1 MDWNGMT
8 LSEWR
13 ACENARAKYAKNP
26 ALYRLK
32 LFLSMVLGYGVLVL
46 LGWLLILLI
55 LFFIGLFVYM
65 PLVTKE
71 HYVLLIVPPVLA
83 LGFTAILLTI
93 FRRRKPA
100 PNGMPLNPKRY
111 GRLYDEVGAICR
123 DLNIPPVRRI
133 CLDQSCTAAVVSPFL
148 FMARLKRDTLVIGY
162 PLICALDTESFRVC
176 LARALRHEKPSGD
189 SLLEW
194 IGRVWTEPSCG
205 EDPYVFESRIREIRM
220 NGIVVPESGWFFR
233 SITPLLRDVERACDA
248 FCLEKF
254 GEESFAAFV
263 TRAQFLVRRCDP
275 RVFWLQSLVET
286 DRPRPAAAIRE
297 KVRRAVPEADAK
309 RILGRMLRVS
319 DQPAKTIPPFR
330 ERVRTDDPA
339 ALMPHLERT
348 PDAAEHYLLSC
359 PDFEPEYDAWLENQV
374 KTDKLEDVIRHLREA
389 ETLDESSADPAVW
402 STAAE
407 AAARLDHAAGER
419 DILEKAVERFPDCL
433 SFRGRLLVR
442 RMQDAVTDEEEDG
455 VAAEL
460 ERLTAQDSR
469 LVLEFR
475 DVLCDRAARRGEE
488 KHVESLLTSVQD
500 AGKRIAER
508 KYGKGNVFLLFLDV
522 AGGYAWI
529 IAAFLVVRTMLD
541 GRYGGWGYFIGTAAA
556 VASLSMLVIGIRER
570 DRKEKA
576 AIKEKNTSLLPD
588 SSGNIVRGVPRR
600 PELILL
606 PKWENHPPVILSREK
621 DPSDRSGKYS
631 HLLSFSRKTRPLF
644 LLASLFV
651 FAGMCLVVRP
661 WILILVTEAG
671 FEAFEAGDH
680 KKAVGWFRV
689 SAELGEPAAQYML
702 GMRFQKGEGVEQDM
716 AKAVK
721 WFRLAAEESERHAAF
736 PAAQASLGEC
746 YRKGEGVGQDYAE
759 AVKWYRLAAENGLA
773 RAQNSLGKCYED
785 GTGVEQDYTEAAKWY
800 YKAAVKGDARAQ
812 INLAFCYERGLGVE
826 QDMAEAV
833 KWYRRASAQSRSEE
847 EQKRAAEALEK
858 LEAQENLEDQE
869 KLEEQESS
877 L

>member
-1 MDWNGMT
+1 MDWNGMN

-13 ACENARAKYAKNP
+13 ACENARAQYAKDP

-32 LFLSMVLGYGVLVL
+32 LFLSLVLGYGVLVL
-46 LGWLLILLI
+46 FGWLLILSI
-55 LFFIGLFVYM
+55 LFFIGLSVYM

-71 HYVLLIVPPVLA
+71 HYMLLIVPPVLA

-93 FRRRKPA
+93 FRRRKSSL
-100 PNGMPLNPKRY
+100 NGMPLDPKRY

-123 DLNIPPVRRI
+123 DLNISPVRRI

-162 PLICALDTESFRVC
+162 PLICALDAESFRVC

-205 EDPYVFESRIREIRM
+205 EDPYFVLESRIREIRM
-220 NGIVVPESGWFFR
+220 NGIAIPESGWFFR
-233 SITPLLRDVERACDA
+233 SIAPLLRDVEQSCDS
-248 FCLEKF
+248 FCREKF
-254 GEESFAAFV
+254 GAERFASFV
-263 TRAQFLVRRCDP
+263 TRTQFLARRCDP

-286 DRPRPAAAIRE
+286 DCPHPAAAIRE
-297 KVRRAVPEADAK
+297 KVRRASPEEADAK
-309 RILGRMLRVS
+309 RILGRMLRES
-319 DQPAKTIPPFR
+319 DPPAETIPSFR

-339 ALMPHLERT
+339 ALLLHFGWP
-348 PDAAEHYLLSC
+348 PDAAEHFLLSC
-359 PDFEPEYDAWLENQV
+359 PEFEPEYDAWLEKQV

-389 ETLDESSADPAVW
+389 ETPDESSADPAVW
-402 STAAE
+402 SAAAE
-407 AAARLDHAAGER
+407 AAARLDHADRER
-419 DILEKAVERFPDCL
+419 GILEKAAERFPDCL

-442 RMQDAVTDEEEDG
+442 RMKDAVTDEEEAG

-460 ERLTAQDSR
+460 ERLTAQDPR

-475 DVLCDRAARRGEE
+475 DVLCNRAARRGEE
-488 KHVESLLTSVQD
+488 KHVESLLASVQD
-500 AGKRIAER
+500 ARKRIAER
-508 KYGKGNVFLLFLDV
+508 KHGKENIFLLFLEI
-522 AGGYAWI
+522 AGWYAWI
-529 IAAFLVVRTMLD
+529 IVAVSVVRMMLG

-556 VASLSMLVIGIRER
+556 VASLSMLAINVRER
-570 DRKEKA
+570 DRKEKVA
-576 AIKEKNTSLLPD
+576 MAEKRASLLPD
-588 SSGNIVRGVPRR
+588 SSGIIVRGMPRR

-606 PKWENHPPVILSREK
+606 PKWENYPPFFASREK
-621 DPSDRSGKYS
+621 DASDRSGKYC
-631 HLLSFSRKTRPLF
+631 HLFSLSRKTGPLF

-651 FAGMCLVVRP
+651 FAGVCLIIRP
-661 WILILVTEAG
+661 LVLTLVTEAG
-671 FEAFEAGDH
+671 FDAFEAGNH

-716 AKAVK
+716 AEAVK
-721 WFRLAAEESERHAAF
+721 WYRRAAEESERHAAF

-746 YRKGEGVGQDYAE
+746 YRKGDGVGQDYAE

-785 GTGVEQDYTEAAKWY
+785 GTGVEQDYAEAAKWY
-800 YKAAVKGDARAQ
+800 RRAAVQGNAQAQ
-812 INLAFCYERGLGVE
+812 ISLAFCYERGLGVE

-833 KWYRRASAQSRSEE
+833 KWYRRASVQSQSDE

-858 LEAQENLEDQE
+858 LESGL
-869 KLEEQESS
+869 
-877 L
+877 

>member
-1 MDWNGMT
+1 MN

-26 ALYRLK
+26 ALYRQK
-32 LFLSMVLGYGVLVL
+32 LFLSMVLGYGALVL

-55 LFFIGLFVYM
+55 LFIIGLFVYM

-100 PNGMPLNPKRY
+100 PNGMPLDPKRY

-123 DLNIPPVRRI
+123 DLNIPPIRRI

-162 PLICALDTESFRVC
+162 PLICALNTESFRGC

-233 SITPLLRDVERACDA
+233 SIAPLLRDVERACDS
-248 FCLEKF
+248 FCLKKF
-254 GEESFAAFV
+254 GAESFVAFV

-319 DQPAKTIPPFR
+319 DQPAKTVPPFR

-339 ALMPHLERT
+339 ALLPFFERT

-359 PDFEPEYDAWLENQV
+359 PDFEPEYDAWLENQL

-407 AAARLDHAAGER
+407 AAARLDHADRER
-419 DILEKAVERFPDCL
+419 GILEKAAERFPDCP

-442 RMQDAVTDEEEDG
+442 RMKDAVTDEEEAG
-455 VAAEL
+455 FAAEL
-460 ERLTAQDSR
+460 ERLTAEDPR

-475 DVLCDRAARRGEE
+475 DVLCDCAARRGED

-500 AGKRIAER
+500 AGKRIVDMEH
-508 KYGKGNVFLLFLDV
+508 GKQNFFVLFLEV
-522 AGGYAWI
+522 VGYYAWFFV
-529 IAAFLVVRTMLD
+529 AFLVVRIMLD
-541 GRYGGWGYFIGTAAA
+541 RRYGGVGYFIGTAVIVTTLCMLA
-556 VASLSMLVIGIRER
+556 VNARER
-570 DRKEKA
+570 DRKEKT
-576 AIKEKNTSLLPD
+576 EKAERSASLLPD
-588 SSGNIVRGVPRR
+588 SSGNIVQGMPRR

-606 PKWENHPPVILSREK
+606 PSWENHPPVILSREK
-621 DPSDRSGKYS
+621 DSTDRPRKYC
-631 HLLSFSRKTRPLF
+631 HFLSFSRKTGPLF

-651 FAGMCLVVRP
+651 FAGVCLIFRP
-661 WILILVTEAG
+661 CLILATEAG
-671 FEAFEAGDH
+671 LEAYEAGDH
-680 KKAVGWFRV
+680 EKAVRWFRV
-689 SAELGEPAAQYML
+689 SAELGEPAAQCML
-702 GMRFQKGEGVEQDM
+702 GMRFQKGEGVEKDM
-716 AKAVK
+716 AEAVK
-721 WFRLAAEESERHAAF
+721 WYRRAAEESKLHAADR
-736 PAAQASLGEC
+736 AAQNNLGEC

-759 AVKWYRLAAENGLA
+759 AVKWYRLAAENGYA
-773 RAQNSLGKCYED
+773 RAQNNLGKCYED
-785 GTGVEQDYTEAAKWY
+785 GTGVEQDYAEAAKWY
-800 YKAAVKGDARAQ
+800 HRAAVQGDARAQ

-826 QDMAEAV
+826 QDKTEAA
-833 KWYRRASAQSRSEE
+833 KWYRRASVQSRSEE

-858 LEAQENLEDQE
+858 LEAQENLEEQE